1 MRQALAQARGL
12 QKAVVGTGVAAR
24 RAGQGARAF
33 GRAWREA
40 AGNLERARRRLFGIR
55 SLIAGLG
62 AGLAIRGIV
71 RATGEQEQA
80 VAAVADG
87 IRRLGDNTQLTTA
100 GLEEMA
106 AGLQQV
112 TTFGDETILRL
123 QSLLLTFHNIDG
135 SQFERVTEAA
145 LDMATAIGQ
154 QPREA
159 ALQLAK
165 ALEDPLQGLTALR
178 RSGTVFSAAQTD
190 VIRKLH
196 ETGRAAE
203 AQSLILDEL
212 ERQYGG
218 AARAARDTLAG
229 SLAALRNA
237 FGDLFEVGEDGTSA
251 VREEVEELVRTLQDP
266 AVKEGF
272 QALARGAL
280 SAIGGIA
287 NALAQLSL
295 QLQGDDS
302 PLARLRSLML
312 ELEGGFLFRE
322 IQFPNVWDS
331 LLSDEA
337 LREAIADVL
346 PDLAAAGE
354 QLSAPLVG
362 KLRELGIDIEGAIAG
377 PLQREIDAANQV
389 VIRSSRE
396 LQDTIANIREQ
407 QGDLPF
413 IVGEESREAAN
424 AALSSQ
430 LARAEELQKTIA
442 DAEARI
448 RDLNEELAIALARVP
463 AAEEEAETPAPRPPQ
478 PLEDLETRTRT
489 EIRAGNRLV
498 DIRRRTERRLLGITR
513 GALAQLERDHAEA
526 HERINRLEAE
536 SGDRE
541 AANAARLAEDE
552 LYYAQREQMLQEH
565 LDAEAERKDE
575 AARRDKQRRED
586 ERRQLE
592 AEQEHIAGL
601 LRDPREAYERDVAI
615 LQRLVREGAQAESP
629 FAEAAR
635 DAEVYGESV
644 EDSIGGAFERA
655 GEDVRAFVIGGREQL
670 RLFAEDARV
679 LLAGSFWQRQ
689 SPEYR
694 SSVRGALRGLGAPP
708 DELSP
713 GDLEE
718 LWQHILRLY
727 VPRGP
732 GEYRPSPLD
741 GLREGDNPVVD
752 EILRRLRDL
761 DPRFDDPNLREYR
774 REPSLRQFGA
784 AAGGFIPVG
793 GTADQTTDE
802 YMRDLLERLDA
813 IERKADEQIAA
824 IRGEDRVLQP
834 GDPGFLTPEGV
845 REILERSQRDL
856 FRGFREVG
864 QRGYFP
870 PPAGE
875 QDQLTPDAVARL
887 LQDQDARRRALA
899 DSLAARE
906 AERLRAREAAKEAAR
921 EEYFQRQ
928 AEEERSQFNV
938 RREAQELIRE
948 ALEGLGGQLRIDPD
962 LSGLPGVGRRAA
974 PGAQDFPGPDME
986 ALERELQRQI
996 QELVDEHQRYID
1008 NLQDLSGGG
1017 DAVSGFQ
1024 PAALRETADGLDDV
1038 GRAVQQIQV
1047 VRTLEEFRELL
1058 ETLELTPEAAARAE
1072 EAFVSLRL
1080 NLLDSETDFASGLER
1095 GLLRYA
1101 SSASDAADLA
1111 ERAVVGAFSSME
1123 DALTQFVST
1132 GKVDFK
1138 SLADSIIA
1146 DLARIAIQQSITGP
1160 LANALFGSLP
1170 SIFTGGDLLGVGH
1183 GGGIVG
1189 SLGRR
1194 RAVNPLLFAG
1204 APRFHAGG
1212 IAGDEVP
1219 IIARRGEGVF
1229 TPEQMR
1235 AMGTAGPRQVRVAIR
1250 NEGRPQQV
1258 EDATAS
1264 FDLDGLVIS
1273 IVTRDLA
1280 TGGDTARAIEAI
1292 VPGAQ
1297 L

>member
-1 MRQALAQARGL
+1 MVENLDLALRVRADMRQALAQTRGL
-12 QKAVVGTGVAAR
+12 QAAVRRTGTAAQ
-24 RAGQGARAF
+24 RAGRGVRAF
-33 GRAWREA
+33 GRAWRDA
-40 AGNLERARRRLFGIR
+40 SADLQRTQRRLLGVR

-62 AGLAIRGIV
+62 VGLAIRGIV

-80 VAAVADG
+80 LAAVADG
-87 IRRLGDNTQLTTA
+87 IRRLGDETTLTTA
-100 GLEEMA
+100 GLQEMA

-123 QSLLLTFHNIDG
+123 QSLLLTFRNIDG

-154 QPREA
+154 QPRDA

-165 ALEDPLQGLTALR
+165 ALEDPIQGLTALR

-237 FGDLFEVGEDGTSA
+237 FGDLFEVAEDGTSA
-251 VREEVEELVRTLQDP
+251 VREAVEELILTLQDP
-266 AVKEGF
+266 AVREGF

-287 NALAQLSL
+287 NALAQLNL
-295 QLQGDDS
+295 QVQGDDS
-302 PLARLRSLML
+302 PLARLRSLIL

-430 LARAEELQKTIA
+430 LARAEQLQKTIA

-448 RDLNEELAIALARVP
+448 RDLNEEIAIALSRVP
-463 AAEEEAETPAPRPPQ
+463 SAEEEAEAPAAPAPA
-478 PLEDLETRTRT
+478 PLADLETRTRT
-489 EIRAGNRLV
+489 EIRAGERLV

-526 HERINRLEAE
+526 HERIRRLEVE
-536 SGDRE
+536 SGDTE
-541 AANAARLAEDE
+541 AANAARLAQDE
-552 LYYAQREQMLQEH
+552 LYYAQREQLLQEH
-565 LDAEAERKDE
+565 LDAEEERKAE
-575 AARRDKQRRED
+575 AAKRDRERREA
-586 ERRQLE
+586 EQRQLE
-592 AEQEHIAGL
+592 AEQEHIARL
-601 LRDPREAYERDVAI
+601 LRDPQEAYRRDVAI

-635 DAEVYGESV
+635 DAAVYGDSV
-644 EDSIGGAFERA
+644 EDSVGRAFERA
-655 GEDVRAFVIGGREQL
+655 TEDVRAFVVEASRELEALARDTERHFGRFPSIRLNEEPFVGALPDNRQFPVLRIPELESFLDEMARIGRSRGSVIGPEATDRLSLYNRGIRERD
-670 RLFAEDARV
+670 RLIQEHGADVLPRIRGLPPGVAR
-679 LLAGSFWQRQ
+679 LISDSGETTE
-689 SPEYR
+689 EY
-694 SSVRGALRGLGAPP
+694 LRGL
-708 DELSP
+708 
-713 GDLEE
+713 
-718 LWQHILRLY
+718 Q
-727 VPRGP
+727 
-732 GEYRPSPLD
+732 
-741 GLREGDNPVVD
+741 
-752 EILRRLRDL
+752 
-761 DPRFDDPNLREYR
+761 
-774 REPSLRQFGA
+774 
-784 AAGGFIPVG
+784 
-793 GTADQTTDE
+793 
-802 YMRDLLERLDA
+802 ERLDA
-813 IERKADEQIAA
+813 IDAKAAEQIEA
-824 IRGEDRVLQP
+824 IKGGDTVLQP
-834 GDPGFLTPEGV
+834 GDAGFLTPDSF

-856 FRGFREVG
+856 FRGFREVAE
-864 QRGYFP
+864 RGYV
-870 PPAGE
+870 PPAGD
-875 QDQLTPDAVARL
+875 QSQLTPDGVARL
-887 LQDQDARRRALA
+887 LQEQEDRRQATA

-906 AERLRAREAAKEAAR
+906 AERLRAREDAKEAAR
-921 EEYFQRQ
+921 EEYFRRQ

-962 LSGLPGVGRRAA
+962 LGGLPGVGRGGA
-974 PGAQDFPGPDME
+974 PAEQDFPGPDME
-986 ALERELQRQI
+986 RLEQELQRQI
-996 QELVDEHQRYID
+996 RELIDGHQRYID
-1008 NLQDLSGGG
+1008 NLQDLGAGG
-1017 DAVSGFQ
+1017 DAVPGFR
-1024 PAALRETADGLDDV
+1024 PAALRETADAVDDV
-1038 GRAVQQIQV
+1038 ALAVQQIEVAQ
-1047 VRTLEEFRELL
+1047 TAEEFRAFL
-1058 ETLELTPEAAARAE
+1058 ETLSLTPQQTERAVAAFE
-1072 EAFVSLRL
+1072 SLRL
-1080 NLLDSETDFASGLER
+1080 AYLDTQTTLEAGFER
-1095 GLLRYA
+1095 GLLRY
-1101 SSASDAADLA
+1101 SSSAADLA
-1111 ERAVVGAFSSME
+1111 DVAETAVVGSLRGME
-1123 DALTQFVST
+1123 DALVQFVST

-1146 DLARIAIQQSITGP
+1146 DLARIAIQQSIIGP
-1160 LANALFGSLP
+1160 LAGALFGGGGGFGLGSL
-1170 SIFTGGDLLGVGH
+1170 FGVGH
-1183 GGGIVG
+1183 GGGIAG

-1194 RAVNPLLFAG
+1194 RAVNPLVFAG

-1235 AMGTAGPRQVRVAIR
+1235 ALGGGGPRQVRVDIR
-1250 NEGRPQQV
+1250 NEGQPQQV
-1258 EDATAS
+1258 SDADAS
-1264 FDLDGLVIS
+1264 FDLDGMVIS

-1280 TGGDTARAIEAI
+1280 AGGDTARAIEAI

>member
-12 QKAVVGTGVAAR
+12 RKAVVGTGVAAR

-40 AGNLERARRRLFGIR
+40 AGNLQNAQRRLFGIR

-62 AGLAIRGIV
+62 VGLAIRGIV

-87 IRRLGDNTQLTTA
+87 IRRLGDSTQLATA
-100 GLEEMA
+100 GLQEMA

-123 QSLLLTFHNIDG
+123 QSLLLTFRNIDG

-154 QPREA
+154 QPRDA

-165 ALEDPLQGLTALR
+165 ALEDPVQGLTALR

-237 FGDLFEVGEDGTSA
+237 FGDLFEVAEDGTSA
-251 VREEVEELVRTLQDP
+251 VREAVEELVRTLQDP

-272 QALARGAL
+272 QILLGGAIEAASTLALTIREI
-280 SAIGGIA
+280 SASIQDVSG
-287 NALAQLSL
+287 NLTPLEQLEE
-295 QLQGDDS
+295 
-302 PLARLRSLML
+302 RLRDLTG
-312 ELEGGFLFRE
+312 ENPIGGFLFTE
-322 IQFPNVWDS
+322 DS
-331 LLSDEA
+331 LRTEIARLVRVVDDLGDSIPEA
-337 LREAIADVL
+337 LRRRLAEAGI
-346 PDLAAAGE
+346 DLA
-354 QLSAPLVG
+354 
-362 KLRELGIDIEGAIAG
+362 GILTT
-377 PLQREIDAANQV
+377 PLQLELDKANRLVID
-389 VIRSSRE
+389 SSRE
-396 LQDTIANIREQ
+396 LQGVLANIREQ
-407 QGDLPF
+407 RAAIPF
-413 IVGEESREAAN
+413 IVGEESRAAAN

-430 LARAEELQKTIA
+430 LARAEQLQKTIA

-448 RDLNEELAIALARVP
+448 RDLGEEIRIAQSRVRVP
-463 AAEEEAETPAPRPPQ
+463 AAEEEAEAPAPPAPQ

-489 EIRAGNRLV
+489 EIRAGERLV

-536 SGDRE
+536 SGDTE
-541 AANAARLAEDE
+541 AANAARLAQDE
-552 LYYAQREQMLQEH
+552 LYFTQREQLLQEH
-565 LDAEAERKDE
+565 LDAENERKAEAAERD
-575 AARRDKQRRED
+575 RQRRED
-586 ERRQLE
+586 ERRRIE
-592 AEQEHIAGL
+592 AEQEHIARL

-615 LQRLVREGAQAESP
+615 LQRLVREGARPESP

-635 DAEVYGESV
+635 DAAVYGESV
-644 EDSIGGAFERA
+644 EDSVGRAFERA

-670 RLFAEDARV
+670 RLFAQDARRLFGPRLIGGPDAGV
-679 LLAGSFWQRQ
+679 NLFAYPDAQEAFPPPGISRPDGGFSSRQLLGDALQDAVN
-689 SPEYR
+689 ELVR
-694 SSVRGALRGLGAPP
+694 SLEDVSQFGPQERARFLDALEDLIRRFELDVPIPP
-708 DELSP
+708 
-713 GDLEE
+713 G
-718 LWQHILRLY
+718 
-727 VPRGP
+727 
-732 GEYRPSPLD
+732 
-741 GLREGDNPVVD
+741 
-752 EILRRLRDL
+752 
-761 DPRFDDPNLREYR
+761 YR
-774 REPSLRQFGA
+774 REPSPYEIGQ
-784 AAGGFIPVG
+784 AGGG
-793 GTADQTTDE
+793 GFRLAGGETTED
-802 YMRDLLERLDA
+802 YLRDLRERLDA
-813 IERKADEQIAA
+813 IDAKAAEQIEA
-824 IRGEDRVLQP
+824 IKGGDTILRP
-834 GDPGFLTPEGV
+834 GDPGFLTPETF
-845 REILERSQRDL
+845 REVLERTQRDL
-856 FRGFREVG
+856 FRGFREVAE
-864 QRGYFP
+864 RGYFP
-870 PPAGE
+870 PAAAGE
-875 QDQLTPDAVARL
+875 DQLTPDAVARL
-887 LQDQDARRRALA
+887 LQEQEERRRALA

-906 AERLRAREAAKEAAR
+906 AERLRVREDAKEAAR
-921 EEYFQRQ
+921 EEYFRRQ

-962 LSGLPGVGRRAA
+962 LSGLPGVRRRSA
-974 PGAQDFPGPDME
+974 PAEHDFPGPDME

-996 QELVDEHQRYID
+996 RELIDGHQRYID
-1008 NLQDLSGGG
+1008 NLRELGGGG
-1017 DAVSGFQ
+1017 DAVPGFR
-1024 PAALRETADGLDDV
+1024 PAALRETADAVDDV
-1038 GRAVQQIQV
+1038 ALAVQQIEVAQ
-1047 VRTLEEFRELL
+1047 TAEEFRAFL
-1058 ETLELTPEAAARAE
+1058 ETLSLTPEQTERAVAAFE
-1072 EAFVSLRL
+1072 SLRL
-1080 NLLDSETDFASGLER
+1080 AYLDTQTTLEAGFER

-1101 SSASDAADLA
+1101 SSAADLA
-1111 ERAVVGAFSSME
+1111 DVAETAVVSSLRGME
-1123 DALTQFVST
+1123 DALVQFVST

-1160 LANALFGSLP
+1160 LAGALFGEGGLGSL
-1170 SIFTGGDLLGVGH
+1170 FGVGH

-1235 AMGTAGPRQVRVAIR
+1235 AMGGGAPRSVRVDIR
-1250 NEGRPQQV
+1250 NQGQPQQV
-1258 EDATAS
+1258 ESADAS
-1264 FDLDGLVIS
+1264 FDLDEIVIS

-1280 TGGDTARAIEAI
+1280 TGGDTARAIESI
-1292 VPGAQ
+1292 VPGTT

>member
-1 MRQALAQARGL
+1 MVERLDLALRVRADMRQALAQARGL

-40 AGNLERARRRLFGIR
+40 AGNLQNVQRRLFGIR

-62 AGLAIRGIV
+62 VGLAIRGIV

-87 IRRLGDNTQLTTA
+87 IRRLGDSTQLTTA
-100 GLEEMA
+100 GLQEMA

-154 QPREA
+154 EPRDA

-165 ALEDPLQGLTALR
+165 ALEDPVQGLTALR

-251 VREEVEELVRTLQDP
+251 VREAVEELIRTLQDP

-287 NALAQLSL
+287 NALAQLNL
-295 QLQGDDS
+295 QVQGDDS

-396 LQDTIANIREQ
+396 LQETIANIREQ

-424 AALSSQ
+424 TALSSQ
-430 LARAEELQKTIA
+430 LARAEQLQKTIA

-448 RDLNEELAIALARVP
+448 RDLDEEIAIALSRVP
-463 AAEEEAETPAPRPPQ
+463 SAEEEAEAPAPPAPQ
-478 PLEDLETRTRT
+478 PLADLETRTRT
-489 EIRAGNRLV
+489 EIRAGERLV
-498 DIRRRTERRLLGITR
+498 DIRRRTERRLLSITR
-513 GALAQLERDHAEA
+513 GALAELERDHAEA
-526 HERINRLEAE
+526 HDRINRLEDEGGAQAA
-536 SGDRE
+536 E
-541 AANAARLAEDE
+541 AASAARLAQDE
-552 LYYAQREQMLQEH
+552 LYLAERERLLQEH
-565 LDAEAERKDE
+565 LDERNKLEAEAAERD
-575 AARRDKQRRED
+575 RQRRED

-592 AEQEHIAGL
+592 AEQEHIARL

-635 DAEVYGESV
+635 DAALYGESV
-644 EDSIGGAFERA
+644 EDSVGRAFERA

-670 RLFAEDARV
+670 RILADDAQRLFGFQRIGGPDAGVNLFAWPDALEAFPPSGVTRPQGGLSSRQLGGDALQDAINFLARSFLGED
-679 LLAGSFWQRQ
+679 GT
-689 SPEYR
+689 
-694 SSVRGALRGLGAPP
+694 GRGL
-708 DELSP
+708 ER
-713 GDLEE
+713 LEE
-718 LWQHILRLY
+718 ILEDFIRRFEVDL
-727 VPRGP
+727 PIPP
-732 GEYRPSPLD
+732 G
-741 GLREGDNPVVD
+741 
-752 EILRRLRDL
+752 
-761 DPRFDDPNLREYR
+761 YR
-774 REPSLRQFGA
+774 REPSPYEFGQAGPFGFRLAGVGPGRGAPQAQGDQVLR
-784 AAGGFIPVG
+784 
-793 GTADQTTDE
+793 
-802 YMRDLLERLDA
+802 
-813 IERKADEQIAA
+813 
-824 IRGEDRVLQP
+824 P
-834 GDPGFLTPEGV
+834 GDPGYLTPEGV
-845 REILERSQRDL
+845 ADLLRQQDERREALRERI
-856 FRGFREVG
+856 
-864 QRGYFP
+864 
-870 PPAGE
+870 
-875 QDQLTPDAVARL
+875 
-887 LQDQDARRRALA
+887 
-899 DSLAARE
+899 AARD
-906 AERLRAREAAKEAAR
+906 AERLRAREEAREAAR
-921 EEYFQRQ
+921 EEYFARQRQ
-928 AEEERSQFNV
+928 EEASRFNL
-938 RREAQELIRE
+938 RREAQQLIEE
-948 ALEGLGGQLRIDPD
+948 ALEGLGRQIQIDPD
-962 LSGLPGVGRRAA
+962 LSGLPGVSRARPA
-974 PGAQDFPGPDME
+974 EPDFPAPDME
-986 ALERELQRQI
+986 LLERELERQI
-996 QELVDEHQRYID
+996 QELID
-1008 NLQDLSGGG
+1008 GHRERIENLQDLG
-1017 DAVSGFQ
+1017 DLAPGFR
-1024 PAALRETADGLDDV
+1024 PASLRETADGFDDIA
-1038 GRAVQQIQV
+1038 RAVQQIEVAQ
-1047 VRTLEEFRELL
+1047 TADEFRAFL
-1058 ETLELTPEAAARAE
+1058 ETLSLTPEQTERAVAAFE
-1072 EAFVSLRL
+1072 SLRL
-1080 NLLDSETDFASGLER
+1080 AYLDTQTTLEAGFER

-1101 SSASDAADLA
+1101 SSAADLA
-1111 ERAVVGAFSSME
+1111 DVAETAVVGSLRGME
-1123 DALTQFVST
+1123 DALVQFVST

-1160 LANALFGSLP
+1160 LAGALFGAGGLGSL
-1170 SIFTGGDLLGVGH
+1170 FGVGH
-1183 GGGIVG
+1183 GGGIAG

-1235 AMGTAGPRQVRVAIR
+1235 ALGGGGPRQVRVDIH
-1250 NEGRPQQV
+1250 NEGQPQQV
-1258 EDATAS
+1258 SDADAS
-1264 FDLDGLVIS
+1264 FDLHGMVIS

-1280 TGGDTARAIEAI
+1280 TGGDTARAIESI
-1292 VPGAQ
+1292 VPGAR